1 MNTPI
6 NPSLD
11 ATHILEDVV
20 VLNLQVS
27 IWSAR
32 KKLQAEDLLENAS
45 TVLELPPDD
54 VASLGHKKVCDPAH
68 LRIFNTLKTRACT
81 LLSKHGVSF
90 LGGWA
95 IPLAK
100 KDFILENMNEIQQEF
115 LREKEIFLN
124 QYDQLTYD
132 WIAGHPEWS
141 TIIERG
147 ITSPDYVRSRIS
159 FRWQTF
165 QIAPPQGEDHQEL
178 VAEVHNLGNQLFEEI
193 AARARDIWNKSF
205 KGKSEVTHKSL
216 RPFEEIASKL
226 HGLGFVEPRVAPVV
240 DIIEQALAAVPHT
253 KSINGA
259 ALTMLNGL
267 LSMLQDPQCLFE
279 HGQEILQGRMNSV
292 NIINNLTP
300 PSLSSEQAQEVKET
314 QEVQE
319 VQEVQPA
326 QETEPV
332 EEAQELAP
340 AQMVQQ
346 GRLTEEVSAP
356 YHLPPIPAA
365 SNAPMIAGLF

>member
-1 MNTPI
+1 MNTLT

-100 KDFILENMNEIQQEF
+100 KDFILESMNEIQQEF
-115 LREKEIFLN
+115 IREKEIFLN

-132 WIAGHPEWS
+132 WIAEHPEWS
-141 TIIERG
+141 SIIERG
-147 ITSPDYVRSRIS
+147 ITSPDYVRSRLS

-226 HGLGFVEPRVAPVV
+226 QGLGFVEPRVAPIV
-240 DIIEQALAAVPHT
+240 DIIEQALAAVPNT
-253 KSINGA
+253 KSIDGA

-279 HGQEILQGRMNSV
+279 HGQEILQGRINSV

-300 PSLSSEQAQEVKET
+300 STPQTEEVKE
-314 QEVQE
+314 
-319 VQEVQPA
+319 
-326 QETEPV
+326 V
-332 EEAQELAP
+332 EEAQEAQKVQEAEPVEETQELAP
-340 AQMVQQ
+340 PQMVQESY
-346 GRLTEEVSAP
+346 LAKKVPVP
-356 YHLPPIPAA
+356 YHLPLIPAA
-365 SNAPMIAGLF
+365 SNAPMITGLF